1 MSKHT
6 AMFPEFE
13 PSDKN
18 DWLEKVRKAA
28 SEEELK
34 ALFSESADGFTLSAY
49 YDQTDLERV
58 NFKDS
63 LPGHYPFVNGFA
75 DAPYPKLRAAI
86 RIEKFMKAAQMM
98 QEAVRSGAEELFVTG
113 DHFGNDNELKLLL
126 DAVNPTETALHVDF
140 GESNTAFTF
149 IFVDELLQR
158 GYDPAAA
165 KGSISHDYLGDLA
178 FKGNFDHSAN
188 ESLSI
193 LKSLLEFGEASLPGM
208 RMLQVNGARYHEAGA
223 TPGMELGFL
232 FSQLTEYFHLLTDK
246 GFTPQQL
253 VKHLQLHV
261 AVTADDYFMSI
272 AKLRA
277 LRILW
282 ANWAEAYG
290 IEGEFPQV
298 HAVSAQRNKTSF
310 DEYNNLLRLTA
321 EGMAAFIGGC
331 DAVTLWPHDDTFRLP
346 NSFSLRIA
354 GNIHHLL
361 RYESKLPQTADA
373 AAGSYYLET
382 LTDKLVDAAWTW
394 FTECE
399 KKGGFME
406 ALNAKYI
413 QGVMEQQ
420 ANREQDRF
428 TEGKKVLIGANKY
441 PDKTEQLS
449 PKTEKSPT
457 RPDMKDELSVMPLRT
472 KRLAEKLENAK
483 LKLETGSLQ
492 QEMEAAENDEDEQ

>member
-1 MSKHT
+1 
-6 AMFPEFE
+6 MFSEFE

-34 ALFSESADGFTLSAY
+34 ALFRESADGFTLSAY
-49 YDQTDLERV
+49 YDQTDLERID
-58 NFKDS
+58 FKDS

-75 DAPYPKLRAAI
+75 DVKYPKLRAAI
-86 RIEKFMKAAQMM
+86 RVEKFMKAAQMM
-98 QEAVRSGAEELFVTG
+98 QEVVRSGAEELFVTG
-113 DHFGNDNELKLLL
+113 EHFGNDNELQQLL

-149 IFVDELLQR
+149 ILFDELLQR
-158 GYDPAAA
+158 GYDPMAV
-165 KGSISHDYLGDLA
+165 KGSIGHDYLGDLA
-178 FKGNFDHSAN
+178 FKGNFDHSAG
-188 ESLSI
+188 ESLTI
-193 LKSLLEFGEASLPGM
+193 LKSLLEFGETSLPGM

-232 FSQLTEYFHLLTDK
+232 FSQLTEYFNLLTDK

-253 VKHLQLHV
+253 VKQVQLHV
-261 AVTADDYFMSI
+261 AVTAEDYFMSI

-277 LRILW
+277 LRVLW
-282 ANWAEAYG
+282 ANWAEAFG
-290 IEGEFPQV
+290 VEGGFPEV
-298 HAVSAQRNKTSF
+298 HAVSALRNKTSF

-321 EGMAAFIGGC
+321 EGMAAFVGGC
-331 DAVTLWPHDDTFRLP
+331 DAITLWPHDESFRLP

-361 RYESKLPQTADA
+361 RYECKLQQTADA
-373 AAGSYYLET
+373 AAGSYYIES

-406 ALNAKYI
+406 SLKAKYI
-413 QGVMEQQ
+413 QGVIEQQ
-420 ANREQDRF
+420 ANRDQDRF
-428 TEGKKVLIGANKY
+428 TEGKKILIGANKY
-441 PDKTEQLS
+441 PNRDERLS
-449 PKTEKSPT
+449 PKTEKSPV
-457 RPDMKDELSVMPLRT
+457 RPDFKDELSVMPLRT

-483 LKLETGSLQ
+483 LKQETDGLRN
-492 QEMEAAENDEDEQ
+492 EMETAENEEE